1 MVSQWPPAVP
11 TWSNLVQFNF
21 QQKHPD
27 PAWNS
32 TLYRGNSTKSAH
44 MGWLSIKV
52 PIQLK
57 TLENSWEHWKTSKI
71 IWYHPENNWGPVID
85 TLVQFEEDTFR
96 SGPVQWGYL
105 RPDQFLD
112 HLTVITTFNSSRIFE
127 IHPSTSMLK
136 FVLTP
141 WLLLP
146 LFHLSQISI
155 KSESNF
161 QIFHS
166 VKCFLRKGG
175 QVSLTQLLN

>member
-1 MVSQWPPAVP
+1 MINWG
-11 TWSNLVQFNF
+11 
-21 QQKHPD
+21 HPEKKC
-27 PAWNS
+27 PH
-32 TLYRGNSTKSAH
+32 R
-44 MGWLSIKV
+44 GWLSIKV
-52 PIQLK
+52 TTQLK
-57 TLENSWEHWKTSKI
+57 TSENSWEHWKTSI
-71 IWYHPENNWGPVID
+71 IWYHPESNWGPVID
-85 TLVQFEEDTFR
+85 TLVQFEEDFNSRTEKW

-112 HLTVITTFNSSRIFE
+112 HLTVITTFNLSQIFE

-136 FVLTP
+136 FLLTP

-166 VKCFLRKGG
+166 DKIVFLGNGG
-175 QVSLTQLLN
+175 KFLWCSYQIRIDP

>member
-1 MVSQWPPAVP
+1 MD
-11 TWSNLVQFNF
+11 
-21 QQKHPD
+21 K
-27 PAWNS
+27 
-32 TLYRGNSTKSAH
+32 
-44 MGWLSIKV
+44 
-52 PIQLK
+52 
-57 TLENSWEHWKTSKI
+57 
-71 IWYHPENNWGPVID
+71 
-85 TLVQFEEDTFR
+85 LVQFEEDFN
-96 SGPVQWGYL
+96 SGTKKSVVGIGYL

>member
-1 MVSQWPPAVP
+1 MI
-11 TWSNLVQFNF
+11 
-21 QQKHPD
+21 KRGHPEKKC
-27 PAWNS
+27 
-32 TLYRGNSTKSAH
+32 LHR
-44 MGWLSIKV
+44 GWLSIKV
-52 PIQLK
+52 TTQLK
-57 TLENSWEHWKTSKI
+57 TSEDSWEHWKTSKI

-85 TLVQFEEDTFR
+85 TLVQFEEDFNSRTEKW

-105 RPDQFLD
+105 TPDQFLV
-112 HLTVITTFNSSRIFE
+112 HLTVITTFNSSQIFE

-136 FVLTP
+136 FLLTP

-166 VKCFLRKGG
+166 DKIVLLGNGGKFLWCSYQIRIDP
-175 QVSLTQLLN
+175 